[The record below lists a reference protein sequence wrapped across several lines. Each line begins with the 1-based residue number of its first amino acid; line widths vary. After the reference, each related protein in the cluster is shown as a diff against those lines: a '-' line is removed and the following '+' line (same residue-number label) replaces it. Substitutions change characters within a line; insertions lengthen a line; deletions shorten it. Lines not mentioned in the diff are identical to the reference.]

1 MLSFFVQE
9 PLPEPTA
16 TELAKEAEAE
26 ALVWSQGGAID
37 TLLQKLREFDPAT
50 DNLNDSE
57 EIQVGCRLVDK
68 NYIRIIANSLGIV
81 PFGHVSAPQDSQVN

>member
-1 MLSFFVQE
+1 LKE

-16 TELAKEAEAE
+16 TELAKEAETE

-50 DNLNDSE
+50 ENLNDNE
-57 EIQVGCRLVDK
+57 EIQVSLDRVRTNLML
-68 NYIRIIANSLGIV
+68 IACNWSGIV
-81 PFGHVSAPQDSQVN
+81 SVGDVSTPQDLEID